1 MSDKLEIPGY
11 ENVVVH
17 KSNIDT
23 TNEQK
28 AKELIGCN
36 PYSCKSSDVN
46 FCQKTYHN
54 GLMCKEKA
62 RLIKAMEWKEKQ
74 MVARVKTFIK
84 EIARICDITDEN
96 GYRVDERYLLAEL
109 EKALKGE

>member
-1 MSDKLEIPGY
+1 ME
-11 ENVVVH
+11 
-17 KSNIDT
+17 T
-23 TNEQK
+23 QNEQK

-62 RLIKAMEWKEKQ
+62 RLIKAMEWKEQQIIKRTIDWVQ
-74 MVARVKTFIK
+74 KEATKHIGFNAISEECSLSLDFIDLLVK
-84 EIARICDITDEN
+84 AM
-96 GYRVDERYLLAEL
+96 
-109 EKALKGE
+109 KGE